1 MIRRQPTIIS
11 IADEKQIAFLVTSRG
26 GQSARQICLPL
37 DNTLSDGRL
46 IDAVPKWVRQA
57 THQLMVV
64 PDYWIGNKIFE
75 FHARKRSII
84 TAFIERKLL
93 LEQPNLTQAAD
104 FYDYAMVRDQDR
116 RQMLYCTYLQESMA
130 YTLYRRLESL
140 GISPHRI
147 STPALIWQSSLS
159 RYIDGFAEHGIGF
172 VHLTQGDCF
181 LYFYH
186 MGQFLFSR
194 HIQLPDTGDD
204 PTEINNLLNYEINQS
219 FYLYSQK
226 SKQSVDTLYM
236 LAQDP
241 ATAGQLSELLGRE
254 IRQIPPPSDTVALP
268 DDGEAFAVCRDFSAL
283 DLKKHIHPSISYKP
297 LRKELTWR
305 PFQWAG
311 MAVGVCL
318 IVLLAVEAG
327 FLHHRQ
333 VGIQQRQSMMLQS
346 ASTQEPDLVFQEL
359 NQIVNNIS
367 NELGRPSGSDVMMR
381 TLLSMPAKV
390 SLQKITFDTS
400 DAARLT
406 IDASVEAT
414 HPAAFKAILD
424 DFLSQVNQRF
434 NLDQRPLREKDIR
447 IGLERK
453 AHNEREPLYRIHF
466 SFELT

>member
-11 IADEKQIAFLVTSRG
+11 IADEKQIAFLVTLRG
-26 GQSARQICLPL
+26 GQLARQIRLPL
-37 DNTLSDGRL
+37 DSTLPDGPL
-46 IDAVPKWVRQA
+46 IEAVPKWVRQA
-57 THQLMVV
+57 THQLIVV

-84 TAFIERKLL
+84 TAFIERKLS

-104 FYDYAMVRDQDR
+104 FYDYAMVRDQER

-130 YTLYRRLESL
+130 YALYRRLESL

-147 STPALIWQSSLS
+147 STPALIWQSALS
-159 RYIDGFAEHGIGF
+159 RHIDGFAEHGIGF

-204 PTEINNLLNYEINQS
+204 PTEINNQLNYEINQS

-241 ATAGQLSELLGRE
+241 TTVGQLSDLLGRE
-254 IRQIPPPSDTVALP
+254 IRQIPPPSEAVALP
-268 DDGEAFAVCRDFSAL
+268 DDPSFAVCRDFSAL
-283 DLKKHIHPSISYKP
+283 DLKKHVHPSISYKP

-305 PFQWAG
+305 PVQWAG
-311 MAVGVCL
+311 LAVGVCL

-333 VGIQQRQSMMLQS
+333 AEIQQRQSVMLQS
-346 ASTQEPDLVFQEL
+346 ASIQTPDLVFQEL
-359 NQIVNNIS
+359 NQIINKIS
-367 NELGRPSGSDVMMR
+367 SELGRPSGSDVMMR
-381 TLLSMPAKV
+381 TLLAMPAKV
-390 SLQKITFDTS
+390 SLQKITLDTS
-400 DAARLT
+400 DAVRLS
-406 IDASVEAT
+406 IDASVEAK
-414 HPAAFKAILD
+414 HPVAFKAILD
-424 DFLSQVNQRF
+424 DFLTQVNQRF
-434 NLDQRPLREKDIR
+434 NLEQRPLREKDVR

-453 AHNEREPLYRIHF
+453 AHNEREPLYQVHF